1 MKLVLAGDNLATLT
15 EYQIQHEQK
24 IGHPFNSIN
33 VNKLS
38 PPEIREKLGSL
49 PMFGDQQ
56 SWKITG
62 LEKIRSPKM
71 KGELIEL
78 LSESTDEIIVV
89 VQSELTPSIKKKFT
103 THSWQIKEFKMPK
116 VFFQF
121 TESIK
126 VRPLRDCHKLLLKS
140 LEQKNEWELHSLIAR
155 QFRLLLAVATA
166 LIGYAMRD
174 GINYFRSPSQVM
186 TDPPRAGETFRIGGL
201 VVELTVTDDSGAVSS
216 ATSYVEV
223 LDPLAPDPDPDPD
236 PGPGPGPG
244 GFGLRLAAPAKVSF
258 RPGKA
263 AAVKVTVTASGN
275 AASGVKVCASVPA
288 RLSSKVKSPGCRTIG
303 SIARGQTVTASLKAK
318 TTRKAR
324 GTYAV
329 RVTA

>member
-155 QFRLLLAVATA
+155 QFRLLLAVVTGAPVQAPPFAIPKLRAQAKKFTPEEIIFA
-166 LIGYAMRD
+166 LHTLFEIERD
-174 GINYFRSPSQVM
+174 IKSGQAVTTWSQQIDRLLVRLYDGVRS
-186 TDPPRAGETFRIGGL
+186 
-201 VVELTVTDDSGAVSS
+201 
-216 ATSYVEV
+216 
-223 LDPLAPDPDPDPD
+223 
-236 PGPGPGPG
+236 
-244 GFGLRLAAPAKVSF
+244 
-258 RPGKA
+258 
-263 AAVKVTVTASGN
+263 N
-275 AASGVKVCASVPA
+275 
-288 RLSSKVKSPGCRTIG
+288 
-303 SIARGQTVTASLKAK
+303 
-318 TTRKAR
+318 
-324 GTYAV
+324 
-329 RVTA
+329 